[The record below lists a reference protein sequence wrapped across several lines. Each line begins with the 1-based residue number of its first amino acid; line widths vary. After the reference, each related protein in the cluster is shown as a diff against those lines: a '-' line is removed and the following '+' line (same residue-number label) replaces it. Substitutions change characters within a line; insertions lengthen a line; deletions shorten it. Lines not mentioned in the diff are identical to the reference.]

1 MLSSLCQCVQCEM
14 ILCQLTEDTHEDEG
28 GAPDTND
35 TNEEDGRVER
45 DEEEE
50 ELDKL
55 EEEKARDNE
64 EDNLFDNAADQFRG
78 KCAHMEKLGT
88 VTS

>member
-1 MLSSLCQCVQCEM
+1 M

-28 GAPDTND
+28 GAPDTN
-35 TNEEDGRVER
+35 EEDGRVER
-45 DEEEE
+45 DEEEGGF
-50 ELDKL
+50 DKL